1 MRKFILF
8 TFLWGLQL
16 PLLAVFLLLAKEL
29 PAQAT
34 IFEVLGLDPNGCSLA
49 EEQNLVQEEE
59 WPYEEVPEEW
69 INEEQV
75 AAMAP
80 KTYPSTSE
88 AIALLKAYVGTQ
100 TGKAKDFLEGHLE
113 WRDDLVLFL
122 GNGKWGLRKSSGK
135 QLIKPR
141 FDAIIAGPEN
151 KGFVGYEGGQCNYY
165 SENGK
170 AYLPKGYL
178 HIQPLQQDAFIVMTP
193 KGYGLLDVKG
203 QELIPPVQ
211 LGITP
216 LQKGTPFL
224 KVRYEDE
231 KYYWF
236 NVRNGQKTYFQNSYY
251 GLNFFGDRYVIVD
264 EQYLIDLQ
272 EGKSV
277 FCGDKLK
284 VKLLDAERGYLSVS
298 SESDPL
304 LNYIINPAGQ
314 LISKMAFA
322 DVAAYLPTGHF
333 VVGYVEDYDP
343 DITQRILSGV
353 INEAGEWT
361 VPARYNLLEQK
372 LYAGKYLQLTQSYQE
387 FGLVSLTGEEP
398 IPHRRYI
405 YFGLEPDGEHLKV
418 LWQEGQVK
426 YGELLNINSGEVT
439 PLDALGYW
447 KRSPIGNCGADTVYR
462 ALNIAGHMLINAKDE
477 PLLNEPAG
485 FILKNV
491 GGKTFT
497 IKRKAIVDGK
507 TVNIDEVV
515 DCEGHL
521 LYKGTGQHQEIVLDD
536 NFLYLR
542 KANGERVFQLPD
554 GREIPAT
561 ENWSLHSWS
570 FGEGQYVMF
579 NDHDRKGVISDKAE
593 VVIPP
598 IFDNLFFHPDLG
610 LIAFE
615 YENQKQYLDANGELL
630 FGGEYQRVEY
640 AALGLFRIYKN
651 GRWGIGRRDGTII
664 LPAVYENAYLER
676 GVIIASDTQGEYTVC
691 DLAGKVLE

>member
-1 MRKFILF
+1 MKTIYLTGIFTLF
-8 TFLWGLQL
+8 GTALF
-16 PLLAVFLLLAKEL
+16 
-29 PAQAT
+29 AQTT
-34 IFEVLGLDPNGCSLA
+34 IFEIFDLDPAGCSLVT
-49 EEQNLVQEEE
+49 EQTLSGEEE
-59 WPYEEVPEEW
+59 WLMEEVPDDWIFEEK
-69 INEEQV
+69 E
-75 AAMAP
+75 ATAP
-80 KTYPSTSE
+80 VQYPPAVE
-88 AIALLKAYVGTQ
+88 AIAKLKAYVETQ
-100 TGKAKDFLEGHLE
+100 KRSDEDFLEARLA
-113 WRDDLVLFL
+113 WRDDLVFFL
-122 GNGKWGLRKSSGK
+122 ENGKWGLRKSSGK

-141 FDAIIAGPEN
+141 FDAIIANPEH
-151 KGFVGYEGGQCNYY
+151 KGVVGYQDGRCNYY
-165 SENGK
+165 FEKGK
-170 AYLPKGYL
+170 AYLSKDYL
-178 HIQPLQQDAFIVMTP
+178 HIQPLQQDAFIVMTQE
-193 KGYGLLDVKG
+193 GYGLLGEKG

-216 LQKGTPFL
+216 LRKGTPFL

-231 KYYWF
+231 KYYWL
-236 NVRNGQKTYFQNSYY
+236 NVLNGQKTYFQNSYY

-418 LWQEGQVK
+418 LWQEGKDK
-426 YGELLNINSGEVT
+426 YGELLNINTREIT
-439 PLDALGYW
+439 PLNDLGYW
-447 KRSPIGNCGADTVYR
+447 KRSAIGNCGKDTIYQ
-462 ALNIAGHMLINAKDE
+462 ALNIEGQMLINAKDE

-485 FILKNV
+485 FILKNA

-515 DCEGHL
+515 DCQGNS
-521 LYKGTGQHQEIVLDD
+521 LYKGVGQHQEIVLDD

-570 FGEGQYVMF
+570 FGEGHYVMF
-579 NDHDRKGVISDKAE
+579 NDHDRKGVVNDQAAAI
-593 VVIPP
+593 IPP
-598 IFDNLFFHPDLG
+598 IFKQLYFHQDLG

-640 AALGLFRIYKN
+640 AAMGLFRIYKN